1 MAQNA
6 WVTRDAKVLQK
17 GINHMVNDSNYEIQ
31 RTNNYEVQITGLDN
45 ITDMHGKTV
54 NGSSKAADI
63 ITLSTAS
70 FEAPSIT
77 IDPITISYGNGK
89 VKYAQVGNYGDAS
102 ITLNDYIG
110 FNTERILSAWFAQAY
125 NPVEEI
131 VGYATDYKKTAYLME
146 FDSKYIGV
154 RSWRLEGAWL
164 STFQLGS
171 YSAEGG
177 NVRQMT
183 ATMVYDRIVPETGY
197 ISNG

>member
-1 MAQNA
+1 MAKSYNQA
-6 WVTRDAKVLQK
+6 GALKM

-31 RTNNYEVQITGLDN
+31 RTNNYEVQIEGLEG
-45 ITDMHGKTV
+45 ILDMLG
-54 NGSSKAADI
+54 NPIPQNNKAGDI

-77 IDPITISYGNGK
+77 IDPIIIPYGNGK

-110 FNTERILSAWFAQAY
+110 FNTEKILGAWFSLAY
-125 NPVEEI
+125 NPVQEV
-131 VGYATDYKKTAYLME
+131 VGYAVDYKKTGYLLE
-146 FDSKYIGV
+146 FDSKYNQV
-154 RSWRLEGAWL
+154 RSWKLEGCWL
-164 STFQLGS
+164 STFQLGQ

-183 ATMVYDRIVPETGY
+183 ATLVYDRIVPE
-197 ISNG
+197 S